1 MAECF
6 MNVFITGGSG
16 FIGGHLTEKF
26 LSLGHKVTV
35 IDNYS
40 TGTPENLEKV
50 RSNPALTVIEGDI
63 LSFPQL
69 EEYISSADVIY
80 HLAAAVG
87 VELVVRDPV
96 RTIRTNVEGS
106 ARVLELAA
114 KHHKRVILAST
125 SEVYGKSANPEF
137 NEEDDLLIGCPV
149 RSRWSYACS
158 KLLDEFYLMAY
169 HRNMDLPGTV
179 VRFFNTVGPRQ
190 TGQYGM
196 VVPRFVQ
203 SALEGKPLKVYGS
216 GQQSRCFC
224 HVFDTV
230 RALVALADC
239 PESVGKIYNIG
250 ATTPVSIME
259 LAEQVIQQLQSS
271 SKVEMIPYEQ
281 AYEAGFEDM
290 QRRRP
295 DTRAIN
301 ALINWKP
308 ENDLSDIIN
317 DVADELRSRMSE
329 K

>member
-1 MAECF
+1 
-6 MNVFITGGSG
+6 MNFLITGGAG
-16 FIGGHLTEKF
+16 FIGGHLTEKL

-40 TGTPENLEKV
+40 TGSPRNLAKV
-50 RSNPALTVIEGDI
+50 RSNSDLQVIEED
-63 LSFPQL
+63 LL
-69 EEYISSADVIY
+69 EAVDLEKIITNCDVIY

-87 VELVVRDPV
+87 VELVVHDPV

-114 KHHKRVILAST
+114 KYHKRVILAST

-137 NEEDDLLIGCPV
+137 NENDDLLIGCPV

-169 HRNMDLPGTV
+169 HRNMALPGTV

-196 VVPRFVQ
+196 VIPRFVQ
-203 SALEGKPLKVYGS
+203 AALNGQPLKVYGS
-216 GQQSRCFC
+216 GEQSRCFC

-239 PESVGKIYNIG
+239 SDSIGKIYNIG
-250 ATTPVSIME
+250 GTTPVSIRE
-259 LAEQVIQQLQSS
+259 LAEQVIGQLNST
-271 SKVEMIPYEQ
+271 SKIELIPYEQ
-281 AYEAGFEDM
+281 AYEQGFEDM
-290 QRRRP
+290 LRRKP
-295 DTRAIN
+295 DTRAIKN
-301 ALINWKP
+301 LINWQP
-308 ENDLSDIIN
+308 EHDLTDIIN
-317 DVADELRSRMSE
+317 DVAAELQA
-329 K
+329 

>member
-1 MAECF
+1 

-16 FIGGHLTEKF
+16 FIGGHLTEK
-26 LSLGHKVTV
+26 LLALGHRVTV

-40 TGTPENLEKV
+40 TGSPRNLEKV
-50 RSNPALTVIEGDI
+50 RSNPALKVIEDDI
-63 LSFPQL
+63 LLYPEL
-69 EEYISSADVIY
+69 EECIASTDVIY

-114 KHHKRVILAST
+114 KHHRRVILAST

-169 HRNMDLPGTV
+169 HRNMALPGTV

-203 SALEGKPLKVYGS
+203 SALEGRPLKVYGS

-230 RALVALADC
+230 RALIALADC

-250 ATTPVSIME
+250 ATTPVTIME
-259 LAEQVIQQLQSS
+259 LAEQVISQLNSTS
-271 SKVEMIPYEQ
+271 TVEMIPYEQ

-290 QRRRP
+290 QRRKP
-295 DTRAIN
+295 DTRAIR
-301 ALINWKP
+301 ALIGWQP
-308 ENDLSDIIN
+308 ENELSDIIN
-317 DVADELRSRMSE
+317 DVANDLRA
-329 K
+329 KQIAK

>member
-1 MAECF
+1 MDI
-6 MNVFITGGSG
+6 MNFLITGGAG
-16 FIGGHLTEKF
+16 FIGGHLTEKL

-40 TGTPENLEKV
+40 TGSPRNLAKV
-50 RSNPALTVIEGDI
+50 RSNSDLQVIEED
-63 LSFPQL
+63 LL
-69 EEYISSADVIY
+69 EAVDLEKIITNCDVIY

-87 VELVVRDPV
+87 VELVVHDPV

-114 KHHKRVILAST
+114 KYHKRVILAST

-137 NEEDDLLIGCPV
+137 NENDDLLIGCPV

-169 HRNMDLPGTV
+169 HRNMALPGTV

-196 VVPRFVQ
+196 VIPRFVQ
-203 SALEGKPLKVYGS
+203 AALNGQPLKVYGS
-216 GQQSRCFC
+216 GEQSRCFC

-239 PESVGKIYNIG
+239 SDSIGKIYNIG
-250 ATTPVSIME
+250 GTTPVSIRE
-259 LAEQVIQQLQSS
+259 LAEQVIGQLNST
-271 SKVEMIPYEQ
+271 SKIELIPYEQ
-281 AYEAGFEDM
+281 AYEQGFEDM
-290 QRRRP
+290 LRRKP
-295 DTRAIN
+295 DTRAIKN
-301 ALINWKP
+301 LINWQP
-308 ENDLSDIIN
+308 EHDLTDIIN
-317 DVADELRSRMSE
+317 DVAAELQA
-329 K
+329 